1 MNTPVLSFCIAS
13 YNKAD
18 LTEALVKL
26 ILTVKN
32 DEFDIVV
39 VDNCSSDDTIERLKA
54 INSDRL
60 TIVKNETN
68 IGGAANT
75 IKAPYCGNGLFS
87 LYVNDRDLI
96 YPEKIPAFIEFLKN
110 NPGIQAGTVNRH
122 KDNSY
127 GQFKLIE
134 SKDALLKYSYR
145 TSHPTGFFYNKRALS
160 KVSMSEITD
169 GILSVIDFV
178 PLVHEY
184 LFARLCCHGQIA
196 VYNEVIWRSTG
207 NETHNKYVSGYVNLE
222 NVNIHKKWFHPDDC
236 LRRSKYSIQDALKL
250 ANDYNIKYSN
260 EDLQLFLKSML
271 HYETGIGVWRYR
283 TIMTTPSL
291 AYHYAVPTRHFGIF
305 EALSTSYKLRRDYKT
320 MLCDLKLIDKVNW
333 QKVAMGGII
342 VDLVQ
347 CRNYLWS
354 ILSKIKHKIVG

>member
-26 ILTVKN
+26 MLTVKS

-60 TIVKNETN
+60 TIVQNETN

-96 YPEKIPAFIEFLKN
+96 FPEKIPAFIEFLKKHN
-110 NPGIQAGTVNRH
+110 DLMAGTANRDV
-122 KDNSY
+122 DNSF
-127 GQFKLIE
+127 GQYKIMGRKEGLMC
-134 SKDALLKYSYR
+134 YSYR
-145 TSHPTGFFYNKRALS
+145 TSHPTGFFYNKKALS
-160 KVSMSEITD
+160 LIPMTTITE
-169 GILSVIDFV
+169 GILSHINFV
-178 PLVHEY
+178 PLIHEY
-184 LFARLCCHGQIA
+184 LFARLCCLGTVA

-207 NETHNKYVSGYVNLE
+207 HETHHKYVSGYVNLD
-222 NVNIHKKWFHPDDC
+222 NVNIRKKWFHPDDC

-250 ANDYNIKYSN
+250 AENYNIKYSN
-260 EDLQLFLKSML
+260 EDLQLFLKSVL
-271 HYETGIGVWRYR
+271 RYETGIGVWRYR

-291 AYHYAVPTRHFGIF
+291 AYHYAVPTRSFSIF
-305 EALSTSYKLRRDYKT
+305 EALKTSFVFRKSFKNMIAEIGLLRN
-320 MLCDLKLIDKVNW
+320 VNW
-333 QKVAMGGII
+333 QNVAMGGGI
-342 VDLVQ
+342 
-347 CRNYLWS
+347 N
-354 ILSKIKHKIVG
+354 